1 MASTR
6 LNNSKGW
13 YCAQQKGIQ
22 KTYRHEMWKYKCIS
36 KNSAFPGLGINMPM
50 MTNGYNN
57 GILSQNASDI
67 ESTLFGIGSTN
78 LVKQQAPLEAVIN
91 KMPTAT
97 FFSTPQL
104 VMPQPLV
111 IEKNQRAKGPYC

>member
-1 MASTR
+1 
-6 LNNSKGW
+6 
-13 YCAQQKGIQ
+13 
-22 KTYRHEMWKYKCIS
+22 MWKYKCIS

-78 LVKQQAPLEAVIN
+78 LVKQQPPVKPRLKTIPM
-91 KMPTAT
+91 KQFFQRTPMIMPK
-97 FFSTPQL
+97 
-104 VMPQPLV
+104 PLV
-111 IEKNQRAKGPYC
+111 IEHNQRPFPIPE